1 MSNPNRARTVL
12 ASAFPHSELSWER
25 FPEDPD
31 DPEPP
36 PSGVDV
42 GAYDPQA
49 RHGGCTAVLTDGQ
62 VLALLRGEALA
73 IDVREEYVLFLTI
86 GG

>member
-1 MSNPNRARTVL
+1 MNPNRARTVL

-25 FPEDPD
+25 FPEDLD
-31 DPEPP
+31 DVTPP
-36 PSGVDV
+36 PSGIGF
-42 GAYDPQA
+42 GAYDPRQ
-49 RHGGCTAVLTDGQ
+49 RFGGCTAVLTDGQ

-73 IDVREEYVLFLTI
+73 VDVREEYVLFLTI